1 MDKNHG
7 KKPEKPAAKLKTA
20 LTEKGEGMDNEIKK
34 IALDFLIFKDDHGR
48 CVRIGPET
56 GRLAREGRVSGAAA
70 PVAAVDLFCGAGG
83 LSCGLLRAGIRIAAG
98 VDSNPACAYPFGENN
113 KAAFI
118 LGDAEGLGPGF
129 VSSLY
134 PKRCIRVLAGCVPC
148 QPFSP
153 YSGRHRK
160 NGGTDE
166 RRNLLSVFARHV
178 RETMPE
184 IVVSENVDGLTKEGV
199 FLNFVEGLL
208 SLGYSVHA
216 VSADCRNY
224 GVPQTRR
231 RLILLA
237 SRIGD
242 IRFAEPTHEGTDVPT
257 VRQAIGHLPAIRD
270 GEASADDP
278 LHVAA
283 KLSELNLMR
292 IKSSKPGGT
301 WRDWNE
307 DLRLSCHGKKSG
319 KSYLSV
325 YGRMSWDTPAPT
337 VTTQFYG
344 YGNGRFGHPEQ
355 DRALSLREGALL
367 QSFPEN
373 YAFAR
378 EGEKVKMREIA
389 TLIGNAVPVKLAEA
403 IGKSVMNH
411 LRETGRI

>member
-1 MDKNHG
+1 
-7 KKPEKPAAKLKTA
+7 
-20 LTEKGEGMDNEIKK
+20 
-34 IALDFLIFKDDHGR
+34 
-48 CVRIGPET
+48 
-56 GRLAREGRVSGAAA
+56 VSGGGA

-83 LSCGLLRAGIRIAAG
+83 LSCGLSRAGIKTAAG
-98 VDSNPACAYPFGENN
+98 LDLNPACEYPFVKNN
-113 KAAFI
+113 KTAFV
-118 LGDAEGLGPGF
+118 LGDAEDLEPGF

-134 PKRCIRVLAGCVPC
+134 PKHCIRVLAGCVPC
-148 QPFSP
+148 QPFSM
-153 YSGRHRK
+153 YTGRYRK
-160 NGGTDE
+160 GGSTDE
-166 RRNLLSVFARHV
+166 RGNLLRVFARHV
-178 RETMPE
+178 REVMPE
-184 IVVSENVDGLTKEGV
+184 VVVSENVDGLTKEGV
-199 FLNFVEGLL
+199 FLDFVEELL
-208 SLGYSVHA
+208 SLGYSIRA
-216 VSADCRNY
+216 SSADCRNY

-231 RLILLA
+231 RLVLLA
-237 SRIGD
+237 SRLGD
-242 IRFAEPTHEGTDVPT
+242 IRFTEPTHEGDKVPT

-270 GEASADDP
+270 GETSVGDP

-283 KLSELNLMR
+283 KLSELNLRR

-301 WRDWNE
+301 WRDWDE

-319 KSYLSV
+319 KNYVSV

-367 QSFPEN
+367 QSFPED
-373 YAFAR
+373 YTFAKK
-378 EGEKVKMREIA
+378 GEKVKMREIA